1 MASDRTK
8 EFQATIESILN
19 RKTVIEQQ
27 HLLQNQVN
35 SSRSQRSEFAHA
47 ASTIGKEINNTVTK
61 LQRLTQL
68 AKRRT
73 MFDDNPTEINDLIQV
88 VKQDISRIN
97 QRIDYLQKNSRN
109 KGNNRKNDEDNIQ
122 AIEHSKN
129 VIVSLQ
135 SKLANTSNDFKNVL
149 EIRTQN
155 MREQKSRQDQYGV
168 SSLSSF
174 TSPDLD
180 ALKNNPLPLY
190 QTAMATIASMNNNTS
205 SPLISS
211 STLNNNT
218 MSTSTPMNN
227 FNPTTTTTTINHNT
241 TLNNINNNTSAT
253 SSSSTNLG
261 FNAALNRSNHQYYN
275 SPYDG
280 NIPMYSPLTDTSKRE
295 SSTNPTKDT
304 FISINMMDGPPPPND
319 SLGLGNII
327 GGEQQQLLANPVH
340 TEYLE
345 SRSQAIDSIESTIAE
360 LGQIYQHFAQILAG
374 QRETVQRIDDN
385 IADVE
390 MNVEG
395 AQTQLMKYY
404 NNISNNRWLIL
415 KVLGIILIFFLIF
428 VMFL

>member
-8 EFQATIESILN
+8 EFQATVESILN

-27 HLLQNQVN
+27 HLLQNQ
-35 SSRSQRSEFAHA
+35 SSPRTQRSEFAHA
-47 ASTIGKEINNTVTK
+47 ASTIGKEINNTVAK

-88 VKQDISRIN
+88 VKQDINRIN
-97 QRIDYLQKNSRN
+97 QRIDYLQMTSRN
-109 KGNNRKNDEDNIQ
+109 KNKNNNRKNEEDNAQ
-122 AIEHSKN
+122 ALEHSKN

-155 MREQKSRQDQYGV
+155 MREQKSRRDQYGV
-168 SSLSSF
+168 SNLSTF

-180 ALKNNPLPLY
+180 LLKNNPLPLY
-190 QTAMATIASMNNNTS
+190 QTAMAAMNYPASPTPSSIS
-205 SPLISS
+205 SPLVPS
-211 STLNNNT
+211 STSSNIPNT
-218 MSTSTPMNN
+218 N
-227 FNPTTTTTTINHNT
+227 TTTTTPNT
-241 TLNNINNNTSAT
+241 NTINNNNNIINNTNS
-253 SSSSTNLG
+253 NLG
-261 FNAALNRSNHQYYN
+261 FNSGINRPSTPSYAS
-275 SPYDG
+275 SPYNG
-280 NIPMYSPLTDTSKRE
+280 NIPMYQPLNNNTPS
-295 SSTNPTKDT
+295 NQKDS
-304 FISINMMDGPPPPND
+304 FVSISMDEASLND
-319 SLGLGNII
+319 SSLGLGSII

-404 NNISNNRWLIL
+404 NNISNNRWLII
-415 KVLGIILIFFLIF
+415 KALGIVLIFFLIF

>member
-1 MASDRTK
+1 MATDRTK
-8 EFQATIESILN
+8 EFQATVESILN
-19 RKTVIEQQ
+19 RKTVFEQQ
-27 HLLQNQVN
+27 HLIQNHN
-35 SSRSQRSEFAHA
+35 SPRTQRSEFAHA

-73 MFDDNPTEINDLIQV
+73 MFDDNPTEINDLIQA
-88 VKQDISRIN
+88 VKQDINRIN
-97 QRIDYLQKNSRN
+97 QRIDYLQVKSKDKN
-109 KGNNRKNDEDNIQ
+109 NNRRNNEEDNAQ

-135 SKLANTSNDFKNVL
+135 SKLASTSNDFKNVL

-155 MREQKSRQDQYGV
+155 MREQKSRRDQYGV
-168 SSLSSF
+168 SNLSTF

-180 ALKNNPLPLY
+180 LLKNNPLPLY
-190 QTAMATIASMNNNTS
+190 QSMNPSSPLSTSSTLNSNASSSLNNNTS
-205 SPLISS
+205 
-211 STLNNNT
+211 
-218 MSTSTPMNN
+218 
-227 FNPTTTTTTINHNT
+227 
-241 TLNNINNNTSAT
+241 
-253 SSSSTNLG
+253 NLG
-261 FNAALNRSNHQYYN
+261 FNSASNKASASYN
-275 SPYDG
+275 SAYNG
-280 NIPMYSPLTDTSKRE
+280 NIPMYQPLEGTQKKDE
-295 SSTNPTKDT
+295 GKDT
-304 FISINMMDGPPPPND
+304 FISIDMMDNQPPNG

-360 LGQIYQHFAQILAG
+360 LGQIYQNFAQILAG

-404 NNISNNRWLIL
+404 NNISNNRWLII
-415 KVLGIILIFFLIF
+415 KALGIVLIFFLIF

>member
-8 EFQATIESILN
+8 EFQATVESILN

-27 HLLQNQVN
+27 HLLQNQI
-35 SSRSQRSEFAHA
+35 SPRTQRSDFANA

-88 VKQDISRIN
+88 VKQDINRIN
-97 QRIDYLQKNSRN
+97 QRIDYLQMNARN
-109 KGNNRKNDEDNIQ
+109 KNKNNRKNDEDNAQ
-122 AIEHSKN
+122 ALEHSKN

-155 MREQKSRQDQYGV
+155 MREQKSRRDQYGV
-168 SSLSSF
+168 SNLSTF
-174 TSPDLD
+174 TTPDLD
-180 ALKNNPLPLY
+180 SLKNNPLPLY
-190 QTAMATIASMNNNTS
+190 QTAMAAMNYPLSPTPSSIS
-205 SPLISS
+205 SPLVPSS
-211 STLNNNT
+211 SNLNSNIPNTNITSTNPTASPNPNTINNT
-218 MSTSTPMNN
+218 NTNTNSVFNSGLNRPSTP
-227 FNPTTTTTTINHNT
+227 
-241 TLNNINNNTSAT
+241 SYA
-253 SSSSTNLG
+253 
-261 FNAALNRSNHQYYN
+261 
-275 SPYDG
+275 SPYNG
-280 NIPMYSPLTDTSKRE
+280 NIPMYQPLNNNTITP
-295 SSTNPTKDT
+295 NNQKDS
-304 FISINMMDGPPPPND
+304 FVSISMDNEGSFND
-319 SLGLGNII
+319 SLGLGSII

-404 NNISNNRWLIL
+404 NNISNNRWLII
-415 KVLGIILIFFLIF
+415 KALGIVLIFFLIF

>member
-1 MASDRTK
+1 MATDRTK
-8 EFQATIESILN
+8 EFQATVESILN
-19 RKTVIEQQ
+19 RKTVFEQQ
-27 HLLQNQVN
+27 HLMQNHT
-35 SSRSQRSEFAHA
+35 SPRAQRSEFAHA

-88 VKQDISRIN
+88 VKQDITRIN
-97 QRIDYLQKNSRN
+97 QRIDYLQMKSKDKSGNKRNS
-109 KGNNRKNDEDNIQ
+109 DEDNAQ

-135 SKLANTSNDFKNVL
+135 SKLASTSNDFKNVL

-155 MREQKSRQDQYGV
+155 MREQKSRRDQYGV
-168 SSLSSF
+168 SNLSTF

-180 ALKNNPLPLY
+180 LLKNNPLPLY
-190 QTAMATIASMNNNTS
+190 QSMNPSPSLASS
-205 SPLISS
+205 SPLNPNTAAAAANASTASSNIS
-211 STLNNNT
+211 NT
-218 MSTSTPMNN
+218 
-227 FNPTTTTTTINHNT
+227 NT
-241 TLNNINNNTSAT
+241 TSG
-253 SSSSTNLG
+253 LG
-261 FNAALNRSNHQYYN
+261 FNSAINHSSASASYN
-275 SPYDG
+275 SAYNG
-280 NIPMYSPLTDTSKRE
+280 GIPMYQPLENQQKKNE
-295 SSTNPTKDT
+295 TKDT
-304 FISINMMDGPPPPND
+304 FVSIDMMDNQPPNG

-327 GGEQQQLLANPVH
+327 GGEQQQLLANPIH

-395 AQTQLMKYY
+395 AQNQLMKYY
-404 NNISNNRWLIL
+404 NNISNNRWLII
-415 KVLGIILIFFLIF
+415 KALGIVLIFFLIF

>member
-1 MASDRTK
+1 MATDRTK
-8 EFQATIESILN
+8 EFQATVESILN
-19 RKTVIEQQ
+19 RKTVFEQQ
-27 HLLQNQVN
+27 HLIQNHN
-35 SSRSQRSEFAHA
+35 SPRAQRSEFAHA

-97 QRIDYLQKNSRN
+97 QRIDYLQMKTKDKSGNKRNSE
-109 KGNNRKNDEDNIQ
+109 EDNAQ

-135 SKLANTSNDFKNVL
+135 SKLASTSNDFKNVL

-155 MREQKSRQDQYGV
+155 MREQKSRRDQYGV
-168 SSLSSF
+168 SNLSTF

-180 ALKNNPLPLY
+180 LLKNNPLPLY
-190 QTAMATIASMNNNTS
+190 QSMNPSPLLSSSSPLNPNAATATSPSNNNNNTS
-205 SPLISS
+205 SG
-211 STLNNNT
+211 
-218 MSTSTPMNN
+218 
-227 FNPTTTTTTINHNT
+227 
-241 TLNNINNNTSAT
+241 
-253 SSSSTNLG
+253 LG
-261 FNAALNRSNHQYYN
+261 FNALNHSSASASYN
-275 SPYDG
+275 SAYNG
-280 NIPMYSPLTDTSKRE
+280 GIPMYQPLENNQKKDE
-295 SSTNPTKDT
+295 AKDT
-304 FISINMMDGPPPPND
+304 FVSIDMMDNQPPNG

-327 GGEQQQLLANPVH
+327 GGEQQQLLANPIH

-395 AQTQLMKYY
+395 AQNQLMKYY
-404 NNISNNRWLIL
+404 NNISSNRWLII
-415 KVLGIILIFFLIF
+415 KALGIVLIFFLIF

>member
-1 MASDRTK
+1 MPTDRTK

-19 RKTVIEQQ
+19 RKNVFEQQ
-27 HLLQNQVN
+27 HLLQNQSN
-35 SSRSQRSEFAHA
+35 SPKSQKSEFNHA
-47 ASTIGKEINNTVTK
+47 ASTIGKEINTTVAK

-88 VKQDISRIN
+88 VKQDITRIN
-97 QRIDYLQKNSRN
+97 QRIDYLQMNSRN
-109 KGNNRKNDEDNIQ
+109 RNNNRKNNEENNAQ
-122 AIEHSKN
+122 ALEHSKN

-155 MREQKSRQDQYGV
+155 MREQKSRRDQYGV
-168 SSLSSF
+168 SNLS
-174 TSPDLD
+174 TMTTPDLD
-180 ALKNNPLPLY
+180 SLKNNPLPLY
-190 QTAMATIASMNNNTS
+190 QSAVAASSSINSPRMPNATFDTNHGTDVTTQSNTNS
-205 SPLISS
+205 LGLGFN
-211 STLNNNT
+211 STLNR
-218 MSTSTPMNN
+218 
-227 FNPTTTTTTINHNT
+227 
-241 TLNNINNNTSAT
+241 
-253 SSSSTNLG
+253 SSTT
-261 FNAALNRSNHQYYN
+261 SNTYN

-280 NIPMYSPLTDTSKRE
+280 NIPMYQPLNSPAQTESKE
-295 SSTNPTKDT
+295 T
-304 FISINMMDGPPPPND
+304 FVSIEMMDTTPPNG
-319 SLGLGNII
+319 SLGLSNII
-327 GGEQQQLLANPVH
+327 GGEQQQLLANPIH

-404 NNISNNRWLIL
+404 NNISSNRWLLL
-415 KVLGIILIFFLIF
+415 KALGIILIFFLIF

>member
-1 MASDRTK
+1 MPSDRTK
-8 EFQATIESILN
+8 EFQATVESILN

-27 HLLQNQVN
+27 HLLQNQT
-35 SSRSQRSEFAHA
+35 SPRSQRSEFAHA
-47 ASTIGKEINNTVTK
+47 ASIIGKEINSTVAK

-97 QRIDYLQKNSRN
+97 QRIDYLQVNARNRNNNKKNN
-109 KGNNRKNDEDNIQ
+109 EEDNAQ
-122 AIEHSKN
+122 AMEHSKN

-168 SSLSSF
+168 SNLS
-174 TSPDLD
+174 TLTTPNLDL
-180 ALKNNPLPLY
+180 LKKNPLPLY
-190 QTAMATIASMNNNTS
+190 QSAMATAASLNMTSPLIHSSTLDNPNNTS
-205 SPLISS
+205 NNLNIMN
-211 STLNNNT
+211 TLNNNNNNSNNSNPSNP
-218 MSTSTPMNN
+218 STS
-227 FNPTTTTTTINHNT
+227 
-241 TLNNINNNTSAT
+241 SGG
-253 SSSSTNLG
+253 LG
-261 FNAALNRSNHQYYN
+261 FNSALNRNTATNSNSLYG

-280 NIPMYSPLTDTSKRE
+280 NIPMYAPLDDPSKKKDTGK
-295 SSTNPTKDT
+295 NPDT
-304 FISINMMDGPPPPND
+304 FISINMIDDSQPPNG

-415 KVLGIILIFFLIF
+415 KALGIVLIFFLIF

>member
-1 MASDRTK
+1 MATDRTK
-8 EFQATIESILN
+8 EFQATVESILN

-27 HLLQNQVN
+27 HLLQNQAV
-35 SSRSQRSEFAHA
+35 SPRTQRSEFAHA
-47 ASTIGKEINNTVTK
+47 ASTIGREINNTVAK

-73 MFDDNPTEINDLIQV
+73 MFDDNPTEINDLIQM

-97 QRIDYLQKNSRN
+97 QRIDYLQVNSRN
-109 KGNNRKNDEDNIQ
+109 NKGNGRRNEEENAQ
-122 AIEHSKN
+122 AMEHSKN

-135 SKLANTSNDFKNVL
+135 SKLATTSNDFKNVL

-155 MREQKSRQDQYGV
+155 MREQKSRRDQYGV
-168 SSLSSF
+168 SNLS
-174 TSPDLD
+174 TLTTPDLD
-180 ALKNNPLPLY
+180 SLKNNPLPLY
-190 QTAMATIASMNNNTS
+190 QSAMAAAAAANMT
-205 SPLISS
+205 SPLIPH
-211 STLNNNT
+211 STL
-218 MSTSTPMNN
+218 
-227 FNPTTTTTTINHNT
+227 
-241 TLNNINNNTSAT
+241 
-253 SSSSTNLG
+253 SSSSTTPSNTLPSNTTTNANVNANVNANANTTPLNTNTSLGLG
-261 FNAALNRSNHQYYN
+261 FNAALNR
-275 SPYDG
+275 PYDG
-280 NIPMYSPLTDTSKRE
+280 NIPMYSSMDSNRNLGGGLGGSSSSGGPGNTSE
-295 SSTNPTKDT
+295 TVL
-304 FISINMMDGPPPPND
+304 SIDMPPDD

-327 GGEQQQLLANPVH
+327 GGEQQQLLANPIH

-415 KVLGIILIFFLIF
+415 KALGIVLIFFLIF

>member
-8 EFQATIESILN
+8 EFQATVESILN

-27 HLLQNQVN
+27 HLLQNQT
-35 SSRSQRSEFAHA
+35 SPRTQRSEFANA

-88 VKQDISRIN
+88 VKQDINRIN
-97 QRIDYLQKNSRN
+97 QRIDYLQMSSRN
-109 KGNNRKNDEDNIQ
+109 KNKNSRKNDEDNAQ
-122 AIEHSKN
+122 ALEHSKN

-155 MREQKSRQDQYGV
+155 MREQKSRRDQYGV
-168 SSLSSF
+168 SNLSTF

-180 ALKNNPLPLY
+180 LLKNNPLPLY
-190 QTAMATIASMNNNTS
+190 QTAMAAMNYPVSPTPSSLS
-205 SPLISS
+205 SPLVSS
-211 STLNNNT
+211 SNIPNTNITSTTPNNSNITNNIVNPNSSNNN
-218 MSTSTPMNN
+218 NN
-227 FNPTTTTTTINHNT
+227 NNS
-241 TLNNINNNTSAT
+241 NINN
-253 SSSSTNLG
+253 TNLNTNLD
-261 FNAALNRSNHQYYN
+261 FNSGLNRLSTPSYASAYN
-275 SPYDG
+275 G
-280 NIPMYSPLTDTSKRE
+280 NIPMYQPLDNNNTTP
-295 SSTNPTKDT
+295 NQKDS
-304 FISINMMDGPPPPND
+304 FVSISMDEGSLND
-319 SLGLGNII
+319 SLGLGSII

-404 NNISNNRWLIL
+404 NNISNNRWLII
-415 KVLGIILIFFLIF
+415 KALGIVLIFFLIF